1 MRLVTAA
8 EIDQAL
14 DVRTLMERLRSAFR
28 AEIANPPRT
37 LHHIESSLGPGEP
50 GGGDLIVMPAW
61 VRGTARAGDMSG
73 RRGYIG
79 VKIQSVFPDNRAVAN
94 RANGVPTLTGVYV
107 LMSGR
112 TGEPLGLL
120 DAPTLTAWRT
130 AAASALAATYL
141 ARQDAER
148 LLVVGAGALVPHLIK
163 AHAQARPIR
172 NVLIW
177 NRTPATAEKLAK
189 HLSRPDMKIA
199 ATTDLEG
206 AVRGADIICTAT
218 GSHEPLIKGEWLQPG
233 VHMDCVG
240 GYRPDMRE
248 VDDAAMSHARVFV
261 DTRSGAMS
269 EAGDIIGPLESGTI
283 TTDDIAADLHDLA
296 RGEKAG
302 RRYHDQITLFKSV
315 GVALEDLAA
324 ATLAF
329 ERT

>member
-8 EIDQAL
+8 DINQCL
-14 DVRTLMERLRSAFR
+14 DVRTLMERLRTAFR
-28 AEIANPPRT
+28 DDIASPQRT
-37 LHHIESSLGPGEP
+37 IHHIESSHGPDEP
-50 GGGDLIVMPAW
+50 GAGDLMVMPAW

-79 VKIQSVFPDNRAVAN
+79 VKVQSVFPDNKSH
-94 RANGVPTLTGVYV
+94 GVPSLTGVYV

-148 LLVVGAGALVPHLIK
+148 LLVVGGGALVPHLIK
-163 AHAQARPIR
+163 AYAQARPIC

-177 NRTPATAEKLAK
+177 NRTTATAEKLAK
-189 HLSRPDMKIA
+189 HLSRPDMKVA

-218 GSHEPLIKGEWLQPG
+218 GSTRPLIKGEWLQPG
-233 VHMDCVG
+233 VHVDCIG

-248 VDDAAMSHARVFV
+248 VDDAALARARVFV
-261 DTRSGAMS
+261 DTRTGAMR
-269 EAGDIIGPLESGTI
+269 EAGDIIGPLESGAI
-283 TTDDIAADLHDLA
+283 TADDIAADLHDLA
-296 RGEKAG
+296 RGDKAG

-315 GVALEDLAA
+315 GVALADLVA

>member
-8 EIDQAL
+8 EINQAL

-28 AEIANPPRT
+28 ADIASPPRT

-50 GGGDLIVMPAW
+50 GGGDLMVMPAW
-61 VRGTARAGDMSG
+61 VRGTARHGDMSG

-79 VKIQSVFPDNRAVAN
+79 VKVQSIFPDNRAAA
-94 RANGVPTLTGVYV
+94 RPDQAVPSLTGVYV

-120 DAPTLTAWRT
+120 DAPALTAWRT

-148 LLVVGAGALVPHLIK
+148 LLVVGAGALAPHMIR
-163 AHAQARPIR
+163 AHAQARPIC

-177 NRTPATAEKLAK
+177 NRTTATAEKLAK
-189 HLSRPDMKIA
+189 RLSRPDMKVA

-218 GSHEPLIKGEWLQPG
+218 GSTEPLIRGAWLEPG
-233 VHMDCVG
+233 VHLDCVG

-248 VDDAAMSHARVFV
+248 VDDDTVSRARIFA

-269 EAGDIIGPLESGTI
+269 EAGDILGPLDSGAI
-283 TTDDIAADLHDLA
+283 TAEDITADLHDLA

>member
-8 EIDQAL
+8 EINQAL
-14 DVRTLMERLRSAFR
+14 DVRSLMERLRSAFR
-28 AEIANPPRT
+28 ADIANPQRS
-37 LHHIESSLGPGEP
+37 LHHIESSLGPDEP
-50 GGGDLIVMPAW
+50 GAGDLMLMPAW
-61 VRGTARAGDMSG
+61 VRSTARQGDMSG

-79 VKIQSVFPDNRAVAN
+79 VKIQAVFPDNRAH
-94 RANGVPTLTGVYV
+94 GVPSLTGVYV

-148 LLVVGAGALVPHLIK
+148 LLVIGAGALVPHLIK
-163 AHAQARPIR
+163 AHAEARPIC

-177 NRTPATAEKLAK
+177 NRTPATAEKLARK
-189 HLSRPDMKIA
+189 LSRPDMKVA

-206 AVRGADIICTAT
+206 AVGGADIICTAT
-218 GSHEPLIKGEWLQPG
+218 GSTQPLVKGEWLRPG
-233 VHMDCVG
+233 VHLDCIG

-248 VDDAAMSHARVFV
+248 VDDVAVSRARIFV
-261 DTRSGAMS
+261 DTRNGALS
-269 EAGDIIGPLESGTI
+269 EAGDIVSPLESGAI
-283 TTDDIAADLHDLA
+283 TTDDITADLHDLA

>member
-8 EIDQAL
+8 DINQAL
-14 DVRTLMERLRSAFR
+14 DVRSLMERLRSAFR
-28 AEIANPPRT
+28 DDIANPART
-37 LHHIESSLGPGEP
+37 LHHIESSLGPDEP
-50 GGGDLIVMPAW
+50 GAGDLMVMPAW

-79 VKIQSVFPDNRAVAN
+79 VKIQSVFPDNRA
-94 RANGVPTLTGVYV
+94 NGIPSLTGVYV

-148 LLVVGAGALVPHLIK
+148 LLVVGSGALVPHLIK
-163 AHAQARPIR
+163 AHAQARPIC

-177 NRTPATAEKLAK
+177 NRTQATAEKLARR
-189 HLSRPDMKIA
+189 LSRSDMKVA

-206 AVRGADIICTAT
+206 AVRGADVICTAT
-218 GSHEPLIKGEWLQPG
+218 GSTQPLIRGEWLQPG
-233 VHMDCVG
+233 VHLDCVG

-248 VDDAAMSHARVFV
+248 VDDEVLSRARIFV
-261 DTRSGAMS
+261 DTRAGAMS
-269 EAGDIIGPLESGTI
+269 EAGDIIAPLESGAI
-283 TTDDIAADLHDLA
+283 TTEDITADLHDLA
-296 RGEKAG
+296 RGDRAG

>member
-8 EIDQAL
+8 EITQAL
-14 DVRTLMERLRSAFR
+14 DVRTLTERLRGAFR
-28 AEIANPPRT
+28 SDIASPPR
-37 LHHIESSLGPGEP
+37 HMHAIESALGPGEP
-50 GGGDLIVMPAW
+50 GAGDLMLMPAW
-61 VRGTARAGDMSG
+61 VSGTARAGDMSG

-79 VKIQSVFPDNRAVAN
+79 VKVQSVFPDNR
-94 RANGVPTLTGVYV
+94 RAGVPSLTGVYI

-130 AAASALAATYL
+130 AATSALAASYL

-163 AHAQARPIR
+163 AHAAVRPIC
-172 NVLIW
+172 NILIW
-177 NRTPATAEKLAK
+177 NRTAATAEKLAK
-189 HLSRPDMKIA
+189 RLSRPEMKVA
-199 ATTDLEG
+199 ATSDLEG

-218 GSHEPLIKGEWLQPG
+218 SATEPLIRGDWLEPG
-233 VHMDCVG
+233 VHLDCVG
-240 GYRPDMRE
+240 SYRPDMRE
-248 VDDAAMSHARVFV
+248 VDDAAVSKARLFV
-261 DTRSGAMS
+261 DSRAAALS
-269 EAGDIIGPLESGTI
+269 EAGDIVLPMDAGVISA
-283 TTDDIAADLHDLA
+283 DDITADLYELA
-296 RGEKAG
+296 RGDKAG

-315 GVALEDLAA
+315 GLALEDLVA

>member
-8 EIDQAL
+8 EINQAL
-14 DVRTLMERLRSAFR
+14 DVRSLMERLRSAFR
-28 AEIANPPRT
+28 DDIANPARI

-50 GGGDLIVMPAW
+50 GAGDLMVMPAW
-61 VRGTARAGDMSG
+61 VRGTARSGDMSG

-79 VKIQSVFPDNRAVAN
+79 VKIQSVFPDNRT
-94 RANGVPTLTGVYV
+94 NGIPSLTGVYV

-130 AAASALAATYL
+130 AATSALASTYL

-148 LLVVGAGALVPHLIK
+148 LLVVGSGALVPHLIK
-163 AHAQARPIR
+163 AHAQARPIC

-177 NRTPATAEKLAK
+177 NRTQATAQKLAK
-189 HLSRPDMKIA
+189 RLSRPDMKVA

-218 GSHEPLIKGEWLQPG
+218 GSTQPLIRGDWLQPG
-233 VHMDCVG
+233 VHLDCVG

-248 VDDAAMSHARVFV
+248 VDDGVMSRARIFV
-261 DTRSGAMS
+261 DTREGAMS
-269 EAGDIIGPLESGTI
+269 EAGDIMAPLESGAI
-283 TTDDIAADLHDLA
+283 TVEDITADLHDLA
-296 RGEKAG
+296 RGERAG

>member
-8 EIDQAL
+8 EINQAL
-14 DVRTLMERLRSAFR
+14 DVRSLMERLRSAFR
-28 AEIANPPRT
+28 DDIANPART

-50 GGGDLIVMPAW
+50 GAGDLMVMPAW
-61 VRGTARAGDMSG
+61 VRGTARSGDMSG

-79 VKIQSVFPDNRAVAN
+79 VKVQSVFPDNRTK
-94 RANGVPTLTGVYV
+94 GLPSLTGVYV

-130 AAASALAATYL
+130 AATSALASTYL

-148 LLVVGAGALVPHLIK
+148 LLVVGSGALVPHLIK
-163 AHAQARPIR
+163 AHAEARPIC

-177 NRTPATAEKLAK
+177 NRTEATAQKLAK
-189 HLSRPDMKIA
+189 RLSRPDMKVA

-218 GSHEPLIKGEWLQPG
+218 GSTKSLIKGDWLQPG
-233 VHMDCVG
+233 VHLDCVG

-248 VDDAAMSHARVFV
+248 VDDGVMSRARIFV
-261 DTRSGAMS
+261 DTRESAMS
-269 EAGDIIGPLESGTI
+269 EAGDIITPLESGAI
-283 TTDDIAADLHDLA
+283 TAEDITADLHDLA
-296 RGEKAG
+296 RGERAG